1 MCDNFLHLKMVW
13 DQWGAMGLL
22 GISITTVD
30 PLQDNTEL
38 KRVDFGGRDR
48 DRYHMF
54 GAFGSDGL
62 QSGGKNP
69 THLLLLFLEIMW

>member
-1 MCDNFLHLKMVW
+1 MCDNSLHLKMVW

-38 KRVDFGGRDR
+38 KRVDFGRRDR
-48 DRYHMF
+48 DLYHMF
-54 GAFGSDGL
+54 GAFGS
-62 QSGGKNP
+62 
-69 THLLLLFLEIMW
+69 I